1 MPSEI
6 NSSKIFFLISAIV
19 NLLILLGWGGSSIL
33 GGSCLLSV
41 GCPLGC
47 FVGIFSLINLLS
59 CIFDFIAYSKL
70 NNLNQPGTAG
80 TMKNAAVL
88 EIITILTGNVVS
100 LIFGILIL
108 QYLNNPNVDNY
119 LKERNIY

>member
-6 NSSKIFFLISAIV
+6 NTAKTFFLISAII
-19 NLLILLGWGGSSIL
+19 NILILLGWGGSSIL

-47 FVGIFSLINLLS
+47 FVGIFSFINLLA
-59 CIFDFIAYSKL
+59 CIFDFMAYSKL

-80 TMKNAAVL
+80 TMKNAAIID
-88 EIITILTGNVVS
+88 IITILTGNVVS

-108 QYLNNPNVDNY
+108 QYLNNPHVDNY
-119 LKERNIY
+119 LRERNIY

>member
-19 NLLILLGWGGSSIL
+19 NLLILLGWGGTVAI
-33 GGSCLLSV
+33 GGLFSC
-41 GCPLGC
+41 GLGC
-47 FVGIFSLINLLS
+47 IFGVLPVFNLVA
-59 CIFDFIAYSKL
+59 CILDFMAYSKL
-70 NNLNQPGTAG
+70 NNMNQSGTAG
-80 TMKNAAVL
+80 TMKNAAIFDIV
-88 EIITILTGNVVS
+88 TIVTGNVVS
-100 LIFGILIL
+100 FIFGILIL